1 MTKNTHLEHP
11 EDLILTGNL
20 DVLEA
25 LYSHGNV
32 SLKIDGCP
40 AIVWGTNPVTG
51 NFFVGTKSVFNKK
64 KLMINETHEDIEVNH
79 GHQVSV
85 AHILHVC
92 LDHLPHTSNIIQ
104 GDFIGES
111 GSNIYRPNV
120 ITYMFPEVVKELLII
135 APHTIY
141 TTETT
146 LAEAVAEPLMEM
158 LDDTPDVKWVQ
169 PSVDYIYKSQTP
181 PLINYKDIK
190 FLTKKEAEEAKKSIN
205 KIISDGYEL
214 VDSKLYD
221 ILGCAKLVNLY
232 QLVIEIKNELMES
245 FIVTDSPQAFLD
257 DDGYFEVSGEGFVL
271 HTIYGSYKLID
282 RETFSYVN
290 FNCSKFS

>member
-1 MTKNTHLEHP
+1 MTKNTHQEHP

-25 LYSHGNV
+25 LYSHGHV

-40 AIVWGTNPVTG
+40 AVVWGTNPVTG

-92 LDHLPHTSNIIQ
+92 LDHLPRTSDIIQ
-104 GDFIGES
+104 GDFIGEC
-111 GSNIYRPNV
+111 GSNIYKPNTL
-120 ITYMFPEVVKELLII
+120 TYMFPEIVEELLII

-146 LAEAVAEPLMEM
+146 LVEAVAEPLMEM
-158 LDDTPDVKWVQ
+158 LDNTPEVKWVQ
-169 PSVDYIYKSQTP
+169 PSVDYVYTDKTP
-181 PLINYKDIK
+181 PLVNYKKIK
-190 FLTKKEAEEAKKSIN
+190 FLTKKEVEGKIKSIN
-205 KIISDGYEL
+205 HLIREGVEL
-214 VDSKLYD
+214 TDSNLFG
-221 ILGCAKLVNLY
+221 ILDCPYLVNLY
-232 QLVIEIKNELMES
+232 QLVIKMKEELMES
-245 FIVTDSPQAFLD
+245 FIVTDSPLAFLD
-257 DDGYFEVSGEGFVL
+257 DDGYFEVDGEGYVF
-271 HTIYGSYKLID
+271 HTLYGTYKLVD
-282 RETFSYVN
+282 RETFAHAN
-290 FNCSKFS
+290 FTKGKFS